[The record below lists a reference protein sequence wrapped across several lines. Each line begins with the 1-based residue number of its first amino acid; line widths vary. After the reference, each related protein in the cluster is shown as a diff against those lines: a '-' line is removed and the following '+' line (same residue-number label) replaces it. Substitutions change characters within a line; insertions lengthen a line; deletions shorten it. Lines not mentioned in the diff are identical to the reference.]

1 MVRLKK
7 TALLAALCGAL
18 LVTGCLQEKP
28 IVSMPGGTSNMTL
41 TEQREW
47 VAEQLDAAVLASE
60 VLEGWFW
67 VGGAIEPQWT
77 TNIDEDRSMVLE
89 SLLPNECGGNSGRL
103 DVSLKNTSFEDPLAA
118 AARVRAFWEGE
129 GYAVRDLYETHN
141 DIEPYFIVDFEDGA
155 ALSMQASAGG
165 MSVEASTACSVNN
178 TVTNWQAHLDDEGNP
193 FQDELDRR
201 DEEGTGSE

>member
-7 TALLAALCGAL
+7 TALLAVLCGVL

-41 TEQREW
+41 TGQREW
-47 VAEQLDAAVLASE
+47 IRAQFDAAIAASE
-60 VLEGWFW
+60 VSEGWFKTRRTLPW
-67 VGGAIEPQWT
+67 TDNPQDQAGIL
-77 TNIDEDRSMVLE
+77 NALF
-89 SLLPNECGGNSGRL
+89 PNECGGNSGRL
-103 DVSLKNTSFEDPLAA
+103 DASLKNVDSEDPLAA
-118 AARVRAFWEGE
+118 AARVRAFWEAE

-141 DIEPYFIVDFEDGA
+141 DTEPYFIVDFEDGA
-155 ALSMQASAGG
+155 ALSMQASAEG
-165 MSVEASTACSVNN
+165 MLVSAHTACSVNN

-201 DEEGTGSE
+201 DEEGAGSE

>member
-47 VAEQLDAAVLASE
+47 VAEQLDAAVAASG
-60 VLEGWFW
+60 VADGWYDIYW
-67 VGGAIEPQWT
+67 QDVYWA
-77 TNIDEDRSMVLE
+77 EDRPDDREL
-89 SLLPNECGGNSGRL
+89 LFGAWLPNECGGNSGRL
-103 DVSLKNTSFEDPLAA
+103 DVSLKNMSSEDPLAA
-118 AARVRAFWEGE
+118 TARVRAFWEAE
-129 GYAVRDLYETHN
+129 ELPVRDLYETHN
-141 DIEPYFIVDFEDGA
+141 DTEPYFIVDFEDGGTF
-155 ALSMQASAGG
+155 SMQASSEG
-165 MSVEASTACSVNN
+165 MSISAHTACSVNN
-178 TVTNWQAHLDDEGNP
+178 TVTNWQAHRDDEGNP